1 MIDRR
6 QYFPEVSWIDESE
19 VITVMGESVGPRK
32 IFYRLGES
40 EIFEYA
46 NKNTILGRS
55 GSNMKMIDV
64 IPRMVLD
71 NEGFLQI
78 EYSQLDKLVQ
88 YELFEGPRYKM
99 TAKKSIRDLIDSGR
113 IRMVYSEE
121 YKLPTCI
128 PYIVQGTGSQA
139 RIFVN
144 VSDFLTLDQYG
155 KYQIDS
161 PRNYNSMMAILF
173 AAAVSLRVVETNAPV
188 PADLADGLVLV
199 YAAMLERAINA
210 LVHMDQVMKEKVRYL
225 CSEYCLVQMYGT
237 EDGQKMFFDRFAG
250 KYFPKLSKLVTD
262 TIDAQFQTD
271 SFDKL
276 STFII
281 ELQRVYPSM
290 KGLDDYKVM
299 DKWIRLYGAC
309 TAMSIDYIGYH
320 IYTIC
325 MVLLESP
332 LISRMAL
339 EPVMEKNKGVE
350 MYRRMQMMI
359 ER

>member
-1 MIDRR
+1 MITKR
-6 QYFPEVSWIDESE
+6 QFLPELSWIDDSD
-19 VITVMGESVGPRK
+19 VVQVMGESVGQRK

-40 EIFEYA
+40 EIFDYA
-46 NKNTILGRS
+46 NRNTIVGQG
-55 GSNMKMIDV
+55 GSNHKLIDV

-78 EYSQLDKLVQ
+78 DYSQLDKLVQ

-99 TAKKSIRDLIDSGR
+99 SCKKNIRDLIDSGR
-113 IRMVYSEE
+113 IRMVYTEE
-121 YKLPTCI
+121 FKLPTCI
-128 PYIVQGTGSQA
+128 PYIIQGSGTQA
-139 RIFVN
+139 RVYVN

-155 KYQIDS
+155 KYQINS
-161 PRNYNSMMAILF
+161 PRNYNALMAILF
-173 AAAVSLRVVETNAPV
+173 AAAISVRVVETNSAV

-199 YAAMLERAINA
+199 YAAMLERAINS
-210 LVHMDQVMKEKVRYL
+210 LVHMDQVMKDKVRYL
-225 CSEYCLVQMYGT
+225 CAEFCLVQMYGT
-237 EDGQKMFFDRFAG
+237 EIGQKMFFDRFAN

-262 TIDAQFQTD
+262 SIDAQFHTD

-276 STFII
+276 SLFII
-281 ELQRVYPSM
+281 ELQRVYPHM

-325 MVLLESP
+325 MVLMESP

-339 EPVMEKNKGVE
+339 EPVMERNKGVE
-350 MYRRMQMMI
+350 MYKRMQMMI
-359 ER
+359 